1 MNVSIKT
8 CFIKDYQNLPVNTK
22 REIKR
27 ICLIIFPK
35 LRSLFNFREYKTK
48 PIKGF
53 KGYYRIK
60 LGDFRLGFK
69 KENLPPFLIE
79 TKEENICSAASIL
92 ISLSRGNA
100 T

>member
-1 MNVSIKT
+1 MNVSFKPS
-8 CFIKDYQNLPVNTK
+8 FIKDYQNLPVDVRK
-22 REIKR
+22 EVKR

-35 LRSLFNFREYKTK
+35 LRNLFDFREYKIK

-69 KENLPPFLIE
+69 KENNSVIFMRAKHRKDIYKCFP
-79 TKEENICSAASIL
+79 
-92 ISLSRGNA
+92 
-100 T
+100 